1 MAKDQRNVEAIT
13 PMEVDFAKWYTDI
26 CLKAEMR
33 FYRRSGEA
41 GLDKRASGRYNKSS
55 GAIREKR

>member
-1 MAKDQRNVEAIT
+1 MDIKADSEKTVKDILVSEGD
-13 PMEVDFAKWYTDI
+13 EVQVG
-26 CLKAEMR
+26 
-33 FYRRSGEA
+33 FYRRGGEA